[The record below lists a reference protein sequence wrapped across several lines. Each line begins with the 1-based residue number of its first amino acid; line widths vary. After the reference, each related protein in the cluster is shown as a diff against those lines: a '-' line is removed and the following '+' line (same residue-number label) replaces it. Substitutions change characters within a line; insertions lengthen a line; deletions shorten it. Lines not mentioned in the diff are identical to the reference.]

1 MRKFSSILGGTL
13 FLMLAA
19 CTETPTTTARKEV
32 EKPEPISGETAL
44 YRMYGMARQW
54 APDVQVLQLIS
65 LHIAEFPQEVPG
77 KAAAW
82 QAIFVSPS
90 RARSRSYT
98 FCIVESS
105 GNLHKGPFAGNDEAW
120 SGPRGVATPFP
131 IIAVKKDSDDAYKTA
146 MSEPKSRAADYDK
159 KNPGKPMMIV
169 LEKTPKFPDP
179 AWRILW
185 GESIGTSSFSV
196 FVDASVGTYLETM
209 R

>member
-1 MRKFSSILGGTL
+1 MRTFSSILGGIL
-13 FLMLAA
+13 FLMLSA
-19 CTETPTTTARKEV
+19 CSETPTTARKEP

-54 APDVQVLQLIS
+54 APDVQVLQLLS
-65 LHIAEFPQEVPG
+65 MHIAEFPQEVPG

-90 RARSRSYT
+90 KARSKSYT

-105 GNLHKGPFAGNDEAW
+105 GNLHKGPFAGLDEAW
-120 SGPRGVATPFP
+120 SGPHGVATPFP
-131 IIAVKKDSDDAYKTA
+131 IIAVKKDSDDAYKTT

-159 KNPGKPMMIV
+159 KNPGRPITIV

-185 GESIGTSSFSV
+185 GESVGTSSFSV
-196 FVDASVGTYLETM
+196 FVDASIGNYLETM

>member
-19 CTETPTTTARKEV
+19 CSETSTDTARKEP

-98 FCIVESS
+98 LDRKSTRLNSS
-105 GNLHKGPFAGNDEAW
+105 HLG
-120 SGPRGVATPFP
+120 
-131 IIAVKKDSDDAYKTA
+131 
-146 MSEPKSRAADYDK
+146 
-159 KNPGKPMMIV
+159 
-169 LEKTPKFPDP
+169 
-179 AWRILW
+179 
-185 GESIGTSSFSV
+185 
-196 FVDASVGTYLETM
+196 
-209 R
+209 

>member
-1 MRKFSSILGGTL
+1 MRNLSSILGAAL

-19 CTETPTTTARKEV
+19 CSETPTTTAKKEP
-32 EKPEPISGETAL
+32 EKPEPITGETAV

-54 APDVQVLQLIS
+54 APDAQVLQLLS
-65 LHIAEFPQEVPG
+65 MHIAEFPQEVPG

-90 RARSRSYT
+90 KARSKSYT

-105 GNLHKGPFAGNDEAW
+105 GNLHKGPFAGLEEAW
-120 SGPRGVATPFP
+120 SGPHGVATPFP
-131 IIAVKKDSDDAYKTA
+131 IIAVKKDSDEAYKTA
-146 MSEPKSRAADYDK
+146 MSEPRSRAADYDK
-159 KNPGKPMMIV
+159 KNPGKPITIV

-185 GESIGTSSFSV
+185 GESVGTSSFSV
-196 FVDASVGTYLETM
+196 FVDASMGGFLETM